1 MLRTRP
7 ARWTWPRPWSP
18 REARAHSHADDVSK
32 RACRATGRLC
42 FSGGTGQVANT
53 AEVTREQLAGG
64 IRAMGVRPGDLLLV
78 HSSLSSFGRMAGGAE
93 AAARAL
99 VDAVRPD
106 GTAFVP
112 VFYWGDE
119 PFEPETTPSH
129 VGAIT
134 EAFRKLP
141 GARRSLCPSHSVCG
155 IGPAAAEMFAG
166 HDRAHPFGEGSPLW
180 RLLERNCH
188 VLLIGCDHRS
198 SSMIHVAEEKEGVRY
213 LDRQRTVL
221 VRTEDG
227 ARQVTLRRP
236 GCSRGFGAVDAPM
249 RAAGM
254 ISESAVG
261 PSRLLLMKAHDLV
274 ETARA
279 ILKEDPAGLLCGLDD
294 CEGCREARRMIG
306 EA

>member
-1 MLRTRP
+1 
-7 ARWTWPRPWSP
+7 
-18 REARAHSHADDVSK
+18 
-32 RACRATGRLC
+32 
-42 FSGGTGQVANT
+42 
-53 AEVTREQLAGG
+53 
-64 IRAMGVRPGDLLLV
+64 MGVRPGDLLLV
-78 HSSLSSFGRMAGGAE
+78 HSSLSSFGRMAGGAD

-99 VDAVRPD
+99 VDAVGPD

-119 PFEPETTPSH
+119 PFDPETTPSH
-129 VGAIT
+129 VGAIP

-141 GARRSLCPSHSVCG
+141 GAVRSLCPSHSVCG
-155 IGPAAAEMFAG
+155 IGPAAPEILEG

-213 LDRQRTVL
+213 LDRTRTVR
-221 VRTEDG
+221 VKTRDG
-227 ARQVTLRRP
+227 VADLTLRRP
-236 GCSRGFGAVDAPM
+236 GCSRGFNAVDAPM

-254 ISESAVG
+254 IRESRAG
-261 PSRLLLMKAHDLV
+261 NSRLMLMRARDLV

-279 ILKEDPAGLLCGLDD
+279 ILRQNPAGLLCGLDD

-306 EA
+306 ET

>member
-1 MLRTRP
+1 
-7 ARWTWPRPWSP
+7 
-18 REARAHSHADDVSK
+18 
-32 RACRATGRLC
+32 
-42 FSGGTGQVANT
+42 
-53 AEVTREQLAGG
+53 
-64 IRAMGVRPGDLLLV
+64 MGVRPGDLLLV
-78 HSSLSSFGRMAGGAE
+78 HSSLSSFGRMAGGAG
-93 AAARAL
+93 AAAQAL
-99 VDAVRPD
+99 VDAVGPD

-119 PFEPETTPSH
+119 PFDPETTPSH

-141 GARRSLCPSHSVCG
+141 GAVWSLCPTHSVCG
-155 IGPAAAEMFAG
+155 IGPEAAEILDG
-166 HDRAHPFGEGSPLW
+166 HDKAHPFGEGSPLW

-198 SSMIHVAEEKEGVRY
+198 SSMIHVAEEKESMRY

-249 RAAGM
+249 RAAGL
-254 ISESAVG
+254 ISESAAG

-274 ETARA
+274 ETAQA
-279 ILKEDPAGLLCGLDD
+279 ILKDDPAGLLCQIED
-294 CEGCREARRMIG
+294 CESCRQACEMIG
-306 EA
+306 ET